1 MNSRPVE
8 IKEVTKMLK
17 KIFVDMK
24 IPVGTA
30 NAVVSI
36 NVPPVTLD
44 VNLEPSKLS
53 VFIEGQERL
62 FEALQDKARSHFG
75 LDGDENAPPNNTSPQ
90 NQELRLEPQPALV
103 ENVQE
108 SPIVVERRLPPP
120 EATAAPEKRRQGEAE
135 AESSLLSDKSLS
147 MSSSGDASFVEVSW
161 ATGQQE
167 TARANALSTVKQL
180 SIDSW
185 ATGKAILSEGTGIP
199 VVPVAM
205 VVGKEPPKRSHVSAS
220 ECFKEMVSISCY
232 QPLPIISHQVQH
244 LATGPGNFNVLF
256 RPRKSRKY
264 RSLTRPILGW
274 RIFCSRW
281 KRRKKT

>member
-36 NVPPVTLD
+36 TVPPVTLD

-75 LDGDENAPPNNTSPQ
+75 LDGDENAPPNTTSPQ
-90 NQELRLEPQPALV
+90 EQEQRLEPQPALV
-103 ENVQE
+103 EDIQE
-108 SPIVVERRLPPP
+108 SPVVVERRLPPP
-120 EATAAPEKRRQGEAE
+120 PEATAAPGKPPQGEAE
-135 AESSLLSDKSLS
+135 AESSLLSEKSLS

-167 TARANALSTVKQL
+167 SARANALSSVKQL

-185 ATGKAILSEGTGIP
+185 ATGKAILSERTGIP

-232 QPLPIISHQVQH
+232 QLYCP
-244 LATGPGNFNVLF
+244 
-256 RPRKSRKY
+256 
-264 RSLTRPILGW
+264 
-274 RIFCSRW
+274 
-281 KRRKKT
+281 